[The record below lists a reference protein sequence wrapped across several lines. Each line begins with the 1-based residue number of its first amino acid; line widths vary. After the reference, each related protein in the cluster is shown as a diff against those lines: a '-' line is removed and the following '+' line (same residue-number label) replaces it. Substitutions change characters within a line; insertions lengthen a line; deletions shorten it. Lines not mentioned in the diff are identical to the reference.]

1 MKNKSSYINRQG
13 GFILPYVLFIVAIV
27 LLVLTTKVNMYQN
40 DIHIANNHIEQLEI
54 ETLLQMGRA
63 KFVDEFSI
71 ETIKETGN
79 KTYTFPPGI
88 VKITYTRINEMEY
101 QLLFQ
106 ISTKGKSYTNVNTLL
121 LPKKN
126 KTDTESIRE

>member
-1 MKNKSSYINRQG
+1 MKNKLSFINRQG

-27 LLVLTTKVNMYQN
+27 LLVLTTKVNMYKN

-63 KFVDEFSI
+63 KFVDEFSL
-71 ETIKETGN
+71 ETAKETGK

-106 ISTKGKSYTNVNTLL
+106 ISTEGKSYSNVSTLL
-121 LPKKN
+121 LPNSN
-126 KTDTESIRE
+126 KTDIESLTE